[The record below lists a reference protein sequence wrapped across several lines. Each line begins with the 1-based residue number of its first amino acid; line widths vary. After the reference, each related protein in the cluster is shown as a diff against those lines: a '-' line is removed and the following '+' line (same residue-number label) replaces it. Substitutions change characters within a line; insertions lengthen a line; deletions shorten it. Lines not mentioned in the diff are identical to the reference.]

1 MLPVSKLLIP
11 VLLAATGIGAV
22 GVWDRL
28 AFGKAHLAF
37 GSYVPWGLW
46 VGLYVYLVGVSG
58 GAFLVAFLHYGLGVR
73 ALRRAARYAV
83 PAALMSLGAGLTLV
97 LLDLGQMGRFWT
109 LYVRTS
115 PSSLLGW
122 MVWVYTAYALVLVA
136 MLAAMALDKPRALRG
151 LAWAGLALVVTF
163 GGGEGALFGVLG
175 SKPFWNSG
183 ILPVRFLFAAF
194 LSGVAV
200 VTFVLAVFRR
210 WPADAEPEE
219 AGCFLRRGLL
229 GLLALNLVVEFA
241 DISVTLYTG
250 LPAVAEAYRL
260 MLFGPYA
267 WLFWGVQL
275 AIGLVLPVTLLATPA
290 GGRPGVAG
298 AAGLLIAIGY
308 AASKQN
314 LVLPALAIPEF
325 RALPEA
331 FVHPR
336 LSVAYFPSATEWLVA
351 VGVVAAAALLFVVA
365 IEMLPFLRN
374 HETRSTSEPAFPR
387 LVA

>member
-210 WPADAEPEE
+210 WPADAEAEE
-219 AGCFLRRGLL
+219 AGCLLRRGLL

-387 LVA
+387 LAA